1 MSETR
6 IQGVDP
12 APPDA
17 PVQNAS
23 GEAPLSEIVSH
34 RRVEFAD
41 TDMARIVHFSR
52 FLDFMESTE
61 HEFLRRALGE
71 DLQVHFDYEGHEI
84 GWPRAKVECEYHS
97 PARLGDVLEIRARVV
112 RLRPGGK
119 SITYR
124 FDVSCDERRIATGRI
139 TAICCR
145 LGGPKL
151 EAIPIP
157 DFLSRRI
164 AEHPSAGNGPAED
177 IDDADADKNTEGDR
191 S

>member
-6 IQGVDP
+6 TQGVAP

-17 PVQNAS
+17 SSQTAS
-23 GEAPLSEIVSH
+23 DEAPLSEIVTR

-84 GWPRAKVECEYHS
+84 GWPRARVECEYHS

-112 RLRPGGK
+112 RKRPGGK

-124 FDVSCDERRIATGRI
+124 FDVSCDGRRVATGQI

-164 AEHPSAGNGPAED
+164 AEHESAR
-177 IDDADADKNTEGDR
+177 GDR
-191 S
+191 AERRKGGAS